1 MDKIE
6 RMDLSDDLEGS
17 TPIEQLSPAEERP
30 IEKNVNKTIKMDSTP
45 INDVMSGPAD
55 WDNQSQMGSAPAHQY
70 QVPLVQPTPPSHH
83 NPPPAKQ
90 HPMNLTDEQ
99 MTALLVGVAAAIASS
114 KMVQEK
120 LASMIPQVGSD
131 PQGMLA
137 ISVTGLVAEIL
148 FYFGKRFI
156 M

>member
-1 MDKIE
+1 MDNIE
-6 RMDLSDDLEGS
+6 KMDLSDELDGS
-17 TPIEQLSPAEERP
+17 TPIDQLSPAEEKP
-30 IEKNVNKTIKMDSTP
+30 LEKNVNKTIKMDSTP

-55 WDNQSQMGSAPAHQY
+55 WDTQSQMGSPPAQQY
-70 QVPLVQPTPPSHH
+70 QVPVTQHAPSHQA
-83 NPPPAKQ
+83 PPAKQ
-90 HPMNLTDEQ
+90 NPMNLTDEQ

-131 PQGMLA
+131 PQGMFA
-137 ISVTGLVAEIL
+137 VAVTGLVAALL
-148 FYFGKRFI
+148 FYFGKRFF